1 MTGDASLYALM
12 SPMEPDPNG
21 VHRPTRVTIRRTSD
35 ERTVA
40 VVELTDDGNVLVTV
54 AADAKM
60 AQDVTVRT
68 SWPVDKAGGRA

>member
-1 MTGDASLYALM
+1 MM